1 MGVLNEYMNKNK
13 DVMKMF
19 IKKIATVPDMP
30 DANAKKKESLLDKVP
45 FVCLSVF
52 VETSLTKMPCLSF

>member
-19 IKKIATVPDMP
+19 IKKIATVPEMP
-30 DANAKKKESLLDKVP
+30 DPSAKRKESLFDKV
-45 FVCLSVF
+45 VACCLQHY
-52 VETSLTKMPCLSF
+52 